1 MFIKLYESA
10 LFLKY
15 YNVKLHINT
24 KYFGETL
31 EGTGQAEDYRLK
43 LSPKKATIRSIVN
56 KKPVNEFVKTHLLAI
71 SRVYVPDSFFIKK
84 TIRYAYGS
92 KRFHRYLKMHLY
104 VLEYI
109 LVSQPNI
116 QHEEMLFM
124 SSDTNSLAHTKWN
137 CKYHIVFAP
146 KYRRQV
152 IYGKIKGILELFCV
166 NYVKEKA

>member
-43 LSPKKATIRSIVN
+43 LSPKKASQQYGIV

-71 SRVYVPDSFFIKK
+71 SLGFMSQTLYCIKK

-92 KRFHRYLKMHLY
+92 ERFHRYLKMHLY
-104 VLEYI
+104 VLKYI

-116 QHEEMLFM
+116 QHEEMLF
-124 SSDTNSLAHTKWN
+124 N
-137 CKYHIVFAP
+137 
-146 KYRRQV
+146 V
-152 IYGKIKGILELFCV
+152 IRHKQFSTYKMEL
-166 NYVKEKA
+166 